1 MPSEKILVIDDDR
14 NFLEVIRIPLER
26 ANYTVVT
33 ASREEEGIEAA
44 RIEVPDLSIVDL
56 QLTHQDGVSL
66 MLHLHATAPD
76 MPVIILT
83 GHGSI
88 ESAVD
93 AMRRG
98 AYSYITKPVD
108 HRELLLQV
116 EKALEKGR
124 LTSEIRR
131 LQGLLEERFDVPNI
145 IAKSPKMCQVLG
157 LISQIAKT
165 ESTVFVHGES
175 GTGKELIARAIHLSS
190 HRKEKAFVAVNCAA
204 FPETLLESEL
214 FGYERGAFTGAAQSK
229 KGLLTQ
235 AHEGTFFF
243 DEIGDMPPSTQAK
256 ILRVL
261 QERQFYPVGGEKPVE
276 VDVRLIVATNKNL
289 EEQVRRG
296 QFRED
301 LFYRIHV
308 IPVFL
313 PPLRER
319 REDIPFLARHFIERF
334 SQQVKKDVV
343 DLTPGA
349 MQKLMLYEWPGN
361 VRELENTIE
370 YAVVMTRRTVITED
384 LILPT
389 NGVRTGGPLKPLR
402 RAKEEFEK
410 TYLIRLLEACE
421 GNVSKTARLAG
432 KHRTDFYDLLKKYE
446 LDPAEFK
453 KPKPV

>member
-33 ASREEEGIEAA
+33 ASREEEGSEAA
-44 RIEVPDLSIVDL
+44 RIEMPDLSIVDL

-131 LQGLLEERFDVPNI
+131 LQGLLEERWDVPNI

-214 FGYERGAFTGAAQSK
+214 FGYEKGAFTGAAQSK

-261 QERQFYPVGGEKPVE
+261 QERQFYPVGGEKPLE

-296 QFRED
+296 HFRED

-319 REDIPFLARHFIERF
+319 REDIPFLARHFIEKF
-334 SQQVKKDVV
+334 SRQVKKDVV

-349 MQKLMLYEWPGN
+349 MQKLMLFEWPGN

-370 YAVVMTRRTVITED
+370 YAVVMTRKTVITED

-446 LDPAEFK
+446 LNPAEFK

>member
-214 FGYERGAFTGAAQSK
+214 FGYEKGAFTGAAQSK

-370 YAVVMTRRTVITED
+370 YAVVMTRKTVITED

>member
-44 RIEVPDLSIVDL
+44 RIEMPDLSIVDL

-131 LQGLLEERFDVPNI
+131 LQGLLEERWDVPNI

-289 EEQVRRG
+289 EDQVKRG

-410 TYLIRLLEACE
+410 TYLRRLLEACE

-446 LDPAEFK
+446 LNPADFK

>member
-190 HRKEKAFVAVNCAA
+190 HRKERAFVAVNCAA
-204 FPETLLESEL
+204 FPETVLESEL
-214 FGYERGAFTGAAQSK
+214 FGYEKGAFTGAAQSK
-229 KGLLTQ
+229 KGLLMQ

-261 QERQFYPVGGEKPVE
+261 QERQFYPVGGEKPLE
-276 VDVRLIVATNKNL
+276 VDMRLIVATNKNL

-301 LFYRIHV
+301 LFYRVHV
-308 IPVFL
+308 IPVLL

-370 YAVVMTRRTVITED
+370 YAVVMTRKTVITED

>member
-56 QLTHQDGVSL
+56 QLTHQDGVSV

-165 ESTVFVHGES
+165 ESTVFIQGES

-190 HRKEKAFVAVNCAA
+190 HRKERAFVAVNCAA

-214 FGYERGAFTGAAQSK
+214 FGYEKGAFTGAAQSK
-229 KGLLTQ
+229 KGLLMQ

-261 QERQFYPVGGEKPVE
+261 QERQFYPVGGEKPLE

-301 LFYRIHV
+301 LFYRVHV
-308 IPVFL
+308 IPVLL

-370 YAVVMTRRTVITED
+370 YAVVMTRKTVITED

-446 LDPAEFK
+446 LNPAEFK

>member
-1 MPSEKILVIDDDR
+1 MRSDKILVIDDDR
-14 NFLEVIRIPLER
+14 NFLEVVRIPLER
-26 ANYTVVT
+26 ANYSVVT
-33 ASREEEGIEAA
+33 ASREEEGVEAA
-44 RIEVPDLSIVDL
+44 RKEMPDLSIVDL

-131 LQGLLEERFDVPNI
+131 LQGLLEERWDVPNI

-165 ESTVFVHGES
+165 ESTVFIQGES

-190 HRKEKAFVAVNCAA
+190 HRKERAFVAVNCAA

-214 FGYERGAFTGAAQSK
+214 FGYEKGAFTGAAQSK
-229 KGLLTQ
+229 KGLLMQ

-261 QERQFYPVGGEKPVE
+261 QERQFYPVGGEKPCE

-301 LFYRIHV
+301 LFYRVHV
-308 IPVFL
+308 IPVLL

-370 YAVVMTRRTVITED
+370 YAVVMTRKTVITED